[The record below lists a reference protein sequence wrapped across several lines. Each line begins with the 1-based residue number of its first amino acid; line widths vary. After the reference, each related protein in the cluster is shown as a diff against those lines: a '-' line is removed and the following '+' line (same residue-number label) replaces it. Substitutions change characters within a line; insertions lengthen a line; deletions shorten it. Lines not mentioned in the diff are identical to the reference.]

1 VADVTF
7 KGELI
12 MSSVQ
17 AVRSMLVSICLIVSL
32 MAMAVFGQTPT
43 PATGTTATSGTS
55 GTTATTATTATT
67 TAAAPVTSY
76 ELGSPLPQLRPNA
89 NQIDAITIT
98 AKTGTDPE
106 KGMRIKAKVVG
117 DDVLVYSK
125 DGKQGPTA
133 VATTDSF
140 GVAKFSIVTVN
151 DHPANTQIQMIPIG
165 KDPAAEHPDIDHI
178 TTASLTASA
187 SHLETL
193 GSKLSYL
200 QLFTGTT
207 FTNNYDN
214 TGKNTGFG
222 SGGPIIRL
230 TFDTMWKHQR
240 HPSAKEMPICD
251 DVNAS
256 TMKKIAAKCN
266 TAHTWSDGAW
276 HTDLNI
282 EFTKF
287 PFGLEPKKN
296 QPAVNG
302 PLENAFSGTVGATWQ
317 PNRWS
322 HYDERDSI
330 AVNDKFDPA
339 HFDAYR
345 WELFGKTG
353 VTTRAEKNK
362 SGDETIDRINL
373 GVRFTH
379 RRSFQPDAAH
389 EDRNLEPIRFIEI
402 SGGVFSNWQ
411 GKHGV
416 PRVIVDGGLR
426 LGALSNDVFPIY
438 LGAHLNTGPGP
449 DDLRVFIGV
458 LMKLDKLAN
467 LVRNAGV
474 PTSE

>member
-1 VADVTF
+1 MSTPKVLRSTF
-7 KGELI
+7 
-12 MSSVQ
+12 
-17 AVRSMLVSICLIVSL
+17 VSICLAISL
-32 MAMAVFGQTPT
+32 VAMCAFGQASSGTLASTGTTPT
-43 PATGTTATSGTS
+43 TGSTATTGTTAP
-55 GTTATTATTATT
+55 TATAVTT
-67 TAAAPVTSY
+67 Y

-89 NQIDAITIT
+89 NQIDAITVT
-98 AKTGTDPE
+98 AKTGANPE

-117 DDVLVYSK
+117 DDVLVYSS

-133 VATTDSF
+133 VATTDAF
-140 GVAKFSIVTVN
+140 GIAKFSIITVN
-151 DHPANTQIQMIPIG
+151 DHPANTQVQLIPIG
-165 KDPAAEHPDIDHI
+165 KDANAEHPDIDHI
-178 TTASLTASA
+178 TIASLTASA
-187 SHLETL
+187 AHLDAL

-207 FTNNYDN
+207 FSNNYDD
-214 TGKNTGFG
+214 TGKNVGFG
-222 SGGPIIRL
+222 NGGPIIRL

-240 HPSAKEMPICD
+240 HPKNKDICAGASATD
-251 DVNAS
+251 QQ
-256 TMKKIAAKCN
+256 KIDARCN
-266 TAHTWSDGAW
+266 PNHTWSDGAW

-287 PFGLEPKKN
+287 PFGLAPKKD

-302 PLENAFSGTVGATWQ
+302 PLENAFSGSVGATWQ

-330 AVNDKFDPA
+330 AINDKFDPA
-339 HFDAYR
+339 HYDAYR

-362 SGDETIDRINL
+362 SGDETVDRIQI
-373 GVRFTH
+373 GARFTH

-402 SGGVFSNWQ
+402 SGAVFSNWQ

-474 PTSE
+474 STSE